1 MIEFF
6 AVIKP
11 PDHLIVPKSRFP
23 DYRHVRLSAKI
34 LRLQDI
40 VCISDDFAQE
50 SESRLK
56 MGMFFPDEFAVLK
69 KNLTVILPCFC
80 CDLAELD
87 DDFT

>member
-34 LRLQDI
+34 LRLQDV

-56 MGMFFPDEFAVLK
+56 MGMFFPDEFAVDTLQNGVLK
-69 KNLTVILPCFC
+69 QVLRFDAKV
-80 CDLAELD
+80 
-87 DDFT
+87 